1 MIPIGWGRSS
11 SSVISPRPGARYA
24 RDAEHALSGRP
35 DAGGGAAPLGC
46 AARGRIVSSD
56 DELRLLR
63 TRLHDTTLQTLEFIA
78 NAGTM
83 GRDADVARLMRLA
96 AREATEL
103 RHLIEGLTR
112 SEPLS
117 LRASLEDL
125 VERAES
131 YGVERIE
138 LVVGAADDSVERLAA
153 LELAAAAGEAI
164 TNARK
169 HAAASRIVVYLE
181 ESRGG
186 ALITV
191 KDDGR
196 GADLGALRPGLGLSV
211 SIRSRVARL
220 GGTVDLDSAPG
231 EGFLVRLVLPPT
243 TVRPGDS

>member
-1 MIPIGWGRSS
+1 M
-11 SSVISPRPGARYA
+11 
-24 RDAEHALSGRP
+24 
-35 DAGGGAAPLGC
+35 AGPPAA
-46 AARGRIVSSD
+46 AASRTAIVSSD

-78 NAGTM
+78 SAGTM
-83 GRDADVARLMRLA
+83 GRDADVERLMRLA

-112 SEPLS
+112 PDPLT

-125 VERAES
+125 VERTEAF
-131 YGVERIE
+131 GDERIE
-138 LVVGAADDSVERLAA
+138 LVVGAADSTVERLAA

-181 ESRGG
+181 EARGG
-186 ALITV
+186 AEITV

-196 GADLGALRPGLGLSV
+196 GADLGTLRPRLGLSV

-220 GGTVDLDSAPG
+220 GGTVELVSAPG
-231 EGFLVRLVLPPT
+231 EGFLVRLMLPPT
-243 TVRPGDS
+243 DGEGGNR

>member
-1 MIPIGWGRSS
+1 MIGP
-11 SSVISPRPGARYA
+11 PPTEPARQ
-24 RDAEHALSGRP
+24 
-35 DAGGGAAPLGC
+35 
-46 AARGRIVSSD
+46 RIVSSD

-78 NAGTM
+78 NAGTV
-83 GRDADVARLMRLA
+83 GEGADVERLMRLA

-112 SEPLS
+112 ADPLS

-125 VERAES
+125 VDRTEA
-131 YGVERIE
+131 YGDERIE
-138 LVVGAADDSVERLAA
+138 FAVIAADNSVERFAS

-169 HAAASRIVVYLE
+169 HAAASRIVVCLE

-186 ALITV
+186 AVITV

-196 GADLGALRPGLGLSV
+196 GADLSALRPRLGLSV

-220 GGTVDLDSAPG
+220 GGTVELVSAPG
-231 EGFLVRLVLPPT
+231 EGFLVRLVLPRAAGWEG
-243 TVRPGDS
+243 RP

>member
-1 MIPIGWGRSS
+1 M
-11 SSVISPRPGARYA
+11 VGARA
-24 RDAEHALSGRP
+24 
-35 DAGGGAAPLGC
+35 GAAPR
-46 AARGRIVSSD
+46 ASIASSE

-83 GRDADVARLMRLA
+83 GRDADVERLMRLA

-112 SEPLS
+112 TDPMS
-117 LRASLEDL
+117 LRESLEDL
-125 VERAES
+125 VDRAEA
-131 YGVERIE
+131 YGDERIE
-138 LVVGAADDSVERLAA
+138 LVVGAADASVERIAS

-181 ESRGG
+181 EAHGG
-186 ALITV
+186 AVITV

-196 GADLGALRPGLGLSV
+196 GADLGSLRPRLGLSV

-220 GGTVDLDSAPG
+220 GGTVDLVSAPG
-231 EGFLVRLVLPPT
+231 EGFLVALTLPPT
-243 TVRPGDS
+243 SGGKGNG

>member
-1 MIPIGWGRSS
+1 MSS
-11 SSVISPRPGARYA
+11 
-24 RDAEHALSGRP
+24 E
-35 DAGGGAAPLGC
+35 
-46 AARGRIVSSD
+46 

-83 GRDADVARLMRLA
+83 GRDADVERLMRLA

-112 SEPLS
+112 ADPMT
-117 LRASLEDL
+117 LRGSLEDL
-125 VERAES
+125 VERAEAF
-131 YGVERIE
+131 GEERIE
-138 LVVGAADDSVERLAA
+138 LVIGAADGSVERLVS

-186 ALITV
+186 ARITV

-196 GADLGALRPGLGLSV
+196 GADLSTLRPGLGLSV

-220 GGTVDLDSAPG
+220 GGTVDLISAPG
-231 EGFLVRLVLPPT
+231 EGFLVSLTLPPT
-243 TVRPGDS
+243 AGEERSQ